1 MITRPDGSR
10 LSHWLWANK
19 NMDFKI
25 KSNADEYDEQQA
37 IFIGAI
43 IEDVKSKLEE
53 AGIKGSQLKEL
64 TGNISFGIA
73 TLIDNSTSIEFEGK
87 EIFPLLTF
95 IENDDELI
103 HCGGNS
109 YTHEYVFGVLDE
121 IFEENP

>member
-1 MITRPDGSR
+1 ME
-10 LSHWLWANK
+10 
-19 NMDFKI
+19 FKI
-25 KSNADEYDEQQA
+25 KSHADEYDEQQVT
-37 IFIGAI
+37 FIGAI
-43 IEDVKSKLEE
+43 IEEVKSKLEE
-53 AGIKGSQLKEL
+53 AGMKGEQLKEI

-73 TLIDNSTSIEFEGK
+73 TLIDNSASIEFDGK

-121 IFEENP
+121 VFEQNS